1 MTPGLLVRRRMRS
14 ATISRLIAQ
23 MKADSSR
30 AIAVTTIVG
39 RLPFR
44 VSVRKRPQSRICAFQ
59 AISRAAR
66 GAAPI
71 LICISLLTRGG
82 KIRSSTQPR

>member
-1 MTPGLLVRRRMRS
+1 
-14 ATISRLIAQ
+14 

-44 VSVRKRPQSRICAFQ
+44 VSVRKRWRVQLVSAT
-59 AISRAAR
+59 
-66 GAAPI
+66 
-71 LICISLLTRGG
+71 L
-82 KIRSSTQPR
+82 

>member
-1 MTPGLLVRRRMRS
+1 
-14 ATISRLIAQ
+14 LIAQ

-44 VSVRKRPQSRICAFQ
+44 VSARKRPQSRICAF
-59 AISRAAR
+59 AAVLNLDLR
-66 GAAPI
+66 LWMAA
-71 LICISLLTRGG
+71 LNDFTSLDVKLMAKDQDLGFQRD
-82 KIRSSTQPR
+82 PRPEQ